1 MRLIVRRRKFLMS
14 FKIIFYVFMEIM
26 KQGQLA
32 LDDMKKKSGMEELY
46 IMNQIIREFFLLK
59 VDKSMI

>member
-1 MRLIVRRRKFLMS
+1 MS

>member
-32 LDDMKKKSGMEELY
+32 LDDMKKKSGVEELY